1 MVAACQVFAAGPG
14 LKRRESAGFDVAAK
28 PPLGRDI
35 LHITQ
40 RQPHLPG
47 RHACPQGL
55 VGGPSADSRQDQ
67 GAAEDAGVAR
77 PEFVVHKAPKVTD
90 SHP

>member
-1 MVAACQVFAAGPG
+1 MRDRGW
-14 LKRRESAGFDVAAK
+14 SAQFDVAAK

-35 LHITQ
+35 LDLAQ

-47 RHACPQGL
+47 WHARTQGL
-55 VGGPSADSRQDQ
+55 VGGPSADSRQAQ
-67 GAAEDAGVAR
+67 RAAEDAGVPG
-77 PEFVVHKAPKVTD
+77 PEFVVHEAPKVTD

>member
-14 LKRRESAGFDVAAK
+14 LKRRKSAGFDVAAK
-28 PPLGRDI
+28 PPLRRDVLDI
-35 LHITQ
+35 AQ

-47 RHACPQGL
+47 RHPCPQGL
-55 VGGPSADSRQDQ
+55 IGRPFADSRQDQ
-67 GAAEDAGVAR
+67 RAAEDAGVAR

-90 SHP
+90 SHL